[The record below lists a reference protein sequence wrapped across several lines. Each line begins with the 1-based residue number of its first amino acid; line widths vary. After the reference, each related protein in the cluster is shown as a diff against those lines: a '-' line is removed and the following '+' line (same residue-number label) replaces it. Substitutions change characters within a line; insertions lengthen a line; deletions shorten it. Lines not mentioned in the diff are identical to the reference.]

1 MAKIEYHVERKE
13 TVELPNCF
21 CGGKP
26 RLARCGDQKE
36 FFIYQCSCCYE
47 TPVMFHEARLC
58 EFGAR
63 KIWNERTEAA
73 RYTINIYNWVKG
85 RMTEIMGS
93 EETK

>member
-1 MAKIEYHVERKE
+1 MGLFEKKPRVLMDC
-13 TVELPNCF
+13 VF

-73 RYTINIYNWVKG
+73 RHIISIYNWVKG
-85 RMTEIMGS
+85 HITEIMSS
-93 EETK
+93 EEAI